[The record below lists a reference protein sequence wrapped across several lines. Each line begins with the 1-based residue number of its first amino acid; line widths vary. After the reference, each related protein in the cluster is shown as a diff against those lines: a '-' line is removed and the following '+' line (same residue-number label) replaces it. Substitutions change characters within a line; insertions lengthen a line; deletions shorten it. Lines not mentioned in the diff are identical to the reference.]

1 MTTNVSQPPS
11 EMAPK
16 NGPDLAQDPMRE
28 AGSPANKAKNALKT
42 ALKIA
47 FAGALIAWL
56 VHKNVLDI
64 ASLKTIATPPLILF
78 CLATVG
84 LQIFANNYRWLTLMR
99 AQGFE
104 STIGQTM
111 PLSLIGMF
119 FNFAMPG
126 GVGGDVVK
134 GFYVLKQHPEKKFA
148 AAVSIFMDRLIG
160 FFVMIATAF
169 VALFLNWSEV
179 SASPQLKSVALGV
192 SVLFAA
198 FIVFFA
204 LSFSS
209 LPTAWIEKLPAGRKI
224 RSLYEILHSYRQ
236 APFALFIAVLMSAI
250 NQVLIV
256 AFVAAIGHAL
266 GVDIPLAIYFFLV
279 PIGTVAQALPI
290 SPAGIGVGQT
300 AFFFL
305 FKLHLHQD
313 SPIGP
318 VAVTASQISSFAWGL
333 IGAYYYLRISHRLQ
347 SRRA

>member
-1 MTTNVSQPPS
+1 
-11 EMAPK
+11 MAPQ
-16 NGPDLAQDPMRE
+16 NTAPDEAAAQLEEQISHDPVHE
-28 AGSPANKAKNALKT
+28 QPSKGKNALKT

-47 FAGALIAWL
+47 FAALLIGWL
-56 VHKNVLDI
+56 AKKGVLDI
-64 ASLKTIATPPLILF
+64 ASLKAVATPTLIAF

-104 STIGQTM
+104 STIGKTM

-134 GFYVLKQHPEKKFA
+134 GYYLLKQHPQQKFA

-169 VALFLNWSEV
+169 VALFLNYAEV
-179 SASPQLKSVALGV
+179 ATSPQLTSVAFGV
-192 SVLFAA
+192 SILFAG
-198 FIVFFA
+198 FLVFFA
-204 LSFSS
+204 ISFSS
-209 LPTAWIEKLPAGRKI
+209 IDPALFEKLPGGRKI
-224 RSLYEILHSYRQ
+224 RALYEVLHSYRHT
-236 APFALFIAVLMSAI
+236 PKALAIAIAMSAV
-250 NQVLIV
+250 NQLLIV
-256 AFVAAIGHAL
+256 AFVAVIGAQL

-290 SPAGIGVGQT
+290 SPAGIGVGQA

-305 FKLHLHQD
+305 FKLHMHEE

-318 VAVTASQISSFAWGL
+318 VSVTATQLASFAWGL
-333 IGAYYYLRISHRLQ
+333 AGAYFYLRMSHQ
-347 SRRA
+347 KPKA